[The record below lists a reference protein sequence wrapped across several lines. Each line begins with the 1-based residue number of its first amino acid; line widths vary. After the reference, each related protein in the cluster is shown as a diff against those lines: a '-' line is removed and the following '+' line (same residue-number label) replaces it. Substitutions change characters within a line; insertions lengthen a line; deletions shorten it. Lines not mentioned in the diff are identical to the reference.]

1 MLGIQSIAVQTTG
14 QLLEVVMISTLQ
26 IMQMPTQVAIAV
38 FHIPTIMAIL
48 QIKHHIPQYVDNQT
62 DTSFKL

>member
-1 MLGIQSIAVQTTG
+1 MLEIQSVAVKTTG

-26 IMQMPTQVAIAV
+26 IMQMPTQVAVAV

-48 QIKHHIPQYVDNQT
+48 RGKHHIPQYVDNQT
-62 DTSFKL
+62 DTIFKL